1 MYNLDSPG
9 KKAKEEAKMFLNEW
23 KEFKNKRKKGINEK
37 PHEIFNLGGGVVMS
51 AQEYMAER

>member
-1 MYNLDSPG
+1 MFNLDSPG

-37 PHEIFNLGGGVVMS
+37 PNEVFNLGNGVVMS
-51 AQEYMAER
+51 A